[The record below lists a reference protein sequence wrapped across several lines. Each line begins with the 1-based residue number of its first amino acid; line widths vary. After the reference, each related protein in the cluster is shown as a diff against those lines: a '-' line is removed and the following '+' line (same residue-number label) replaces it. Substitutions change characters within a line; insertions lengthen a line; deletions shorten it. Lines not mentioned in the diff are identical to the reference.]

1 MVRFHGIT
9 QTDEKLKCRVR
20 KTGQATREAHTTTPS
35 TPMESRTSAAPTPM
49 EAQTSAPPTP
59 MEAHT
64 LAQPKEKEAASS
76 PSAVINS
83 SRRRKTS
90 QDATLPHDTEA
101 SAPQHPTTPGTD
113 ELTLPDKKPAAKKR
127 SHMRKAG
134 AIDVPLKKSKQQ
146 RATTFEDKTNF

>member
-1 MVRFHGIT
+1 
-9 QTDEKLKCRVR
+9 
-20 KTGQATREAHTTTPS
+20 
-35 TPMESRTSAAPTPM
+35 MESRTSAAPTPM

-101 SAPQHPTTPGTD
+101 SAPQAPTTLGTG
-113 ELTLPDKKPAAKKR
+113 EHTRADKKPAAKKR

-134 AIDVPLKKSKQQ
+134 ANDVPLKQRKQQ
-146 RATTFEDKTNF
+146 KAIKSEDKTNF